1 MHTRC
6 VTGGIIPLGTTALFA
21 GFNVPWY
28 IGARLWQQL
37 KQQTKDFI
45 RTAAA
50 AGFSAVG
57 ATALRRR
64 QQAVDPRVTIL
75 TYHGISAANFER
87 HLQWLTTHYRIV
99 SLGEA
104 ARWISGDSRDEGRR
118 VVLTFD
124 DGYKS
129 FHRDL
134 WPLLRKY
141 RAPATLFAVSHFVGT
156 DRLLWW
162 DLIDVM
168 LTHAKLQMV
177 EVWGQH
183 WVCNCEILVAHAKTL
198 PETEKLRWIE
208 DLRLALSV
216 ALPASTG
223 TTFELCTWDELREL
237 AADPLVTIGGHT
249 CTHPILTRV
258 PNDVAQREIT
268 AGREILQDKLQ
279 LPINFFCYPNGRA
292 SDFDAAHIKL
302 VQDAGFD
309 CAVSTVEDLCA
320 AQTDLY
326 RLPRKNVSA
335 QFITATLDCKLTG
348 LWWRTR

>member
-1 MHTRC
+1 M
-6 VTGGIIPLGTTALFA
+6 
-21 GFNVPWY
+21 
-28 IGARLWQQL
+28 

-50 AGFSAVG
+50 AGLSAVG

-258 PNDVAQREIT
+258 PNDVAQGEIT

-279 LPINFFCYPNGRA
+279 LTVNFFCYPNGRA
-292 SDFDAAHIKL
+292 SDFDVAHIKL
-302 VQDAGFD
+302 VQNADFD
-309 CAVSTVEDLCA
+309 CAVSTVEDFCA
-320 AQTDLY
+320 TRTSLY
-326 RLPRKNVSA
+326 RLPRKTVGGQFTSA
-335 QFITATLDCKLTG
+335 ALDCNLTR
-348 LWWRTR
+348 L